1 MVESWKYCQHCEIVE
16 PNKMLPNHGNQK
28 IGFLTDCLCQKGRYF
43 VPTVSINYT
52 GQYTTTVST
61 MQANCAIEE
70 RLNLA
75 RRLIVIIK
83 PVFKVSI
90 FNFALR
96 HCLIFLLEKHRSI

>member
-1 MVESWKYCQHCEIVE
+1 MGIK
-16 PNKMLPNHGNQK
+16 K

-70 RLNLA
+70 RLNLT
-75 RRLIVIIK
+75 RRRI
-83 PVFKVSI
+83 
-90 FNFALR
+90 
-96 HCLIFLLEKHRSI
+96 